1 MYNSVLS
8 DNTVYNPHF
17 HDLWLICFVPLSINQ
32 YPWSWKRRI
41 SKIKNVE
48 SAKKDTIYTRIKEVQ
63 KFKKFNKQRYNQSLF
78 IHDDS
83 QAILNEIQTKTAE
96 WI

>member
-1 MYNSVLS
+1 MIYDLYVLYHYGS
-8 DNTVYNPHF
+8 NVTDK
-17 HDLWLICFVPLSINQ
+17 SINFLDHEKKENQ
-32 YPWSWKRRI
+32 RF
-41 SKIKNVE
+41 KNVE

-83 QAILNEIQTKTAE
+83 QAILNENQTKTAE
-96 WI
+96 

>member
-1 MYNSVLS
+1 MY
-8 DNTVYNPHF
+8 
-17 HDLWLICFVPLSINQ
+17 I
-32 YPWSWKRRI
+32 
-41 SKIKNVE
+41 E

-63 KFKKFNKQRYNQSLF
+63 KFKKFDKQRYNQSLF

-96 WI
+96 